1 MRNSMEFTAYILDVI
16 FDSFYPARIRI
27 EDGIFKEVEP
37 ILLTEDTRLDV
48 DGLVVPGLIDA
59 HIHIESSMLTPAQ
72 FAKIAVRHGTT
83 SVVCDPHE
91 IANVMGFKG
100 IEAMMK
106 SASEV
111 PFNFYFTASSCVP
124 ATSFETSGAVINSED
139 IRFLLEMEEVVGLA
153 EMMNFPGVINGDEEV
168 LKKLEYARQ
177 SKKPIDGHAPLL
189 TGKDLDKYLSQ
200 YILTDHECSSFGE
213 AIEKK
218 MKGMKIMVRDG
229 SSAKNM
235 EALFDIS
242 KRMEFIKNQDE
253 FALIPTE
260 VLERRINT
268 PVFDFI
274 VSDDK
279 NPKDLIEGHLNK
291 SIKKATN
298 LGIDTFKS
306 VEMVTINPAAHFNL
320 NCGCIKEG
328 YNADFIIVDD
338 LVNFN
343 VLKTYIAGEC
353 VFDGENVLFDVP
365 EFNLENTIFASRKTA
380 SDFDIHYGGD
390 ECTVNVIKCYNGDLL
405 TKKMTAKLNV
415 RDGIVQSDIFQD
427 VLKISVVERYGHD
440 NISNAFIHGFGLKK
454 GAIAASISHDSHNII
469 TVGHDSEMMAKAVN
483 MVIDNHG
490 GIAVVSDEASDFLEL
505 PIAGLMS
512 NEDGYV
518 VAEKLAKLQHM
529 AKVLGCTFDA
539 PFMTMEFMALLVIPS
554 IKISDKGLF
563 DGDNFEFMDVIVD

>member
-1 MRNSMEFTAYILDVI
+1 MEFTAYILDVI

-72 FAKIAVRHGTT
+72 FAKSAVRHGTT

-111 PFNFYFTASSCVP
+111 PFNFS
-124 ATSFETSGAVINSED
+124 
-139 IRFLLEMEEVVGLA
+139 

-469 TVGHDSEMMAKAVN
+469 TVGHDSELV
-483 MVIDNHG
+483 
-490 GIAVVSDEASDFLEL
+490 
-505 PIAGLMS
+505 
-512 NEDGYV
+512 
-518 VAEKLAKLQHM
+518 
-529 AKVLGCTFDA
+529 
-539 PFMTMEFMALLVIPS
+539 EFHHC
-554 IKISDKGLF
+554 G
-563 DGDNFEFMDVIVD
+563 

>member
-1 MRNSMEFTAYILDVI
+1 MEFTAYILDVL

-27 EDGIFKEVEP
+27 GDGIFKEVVP
-37 ILLTEDTRLDV
+37 ILVTEDTELDV

-91 IANVMGFKG
+91 IANVMGIDG
-100 IEAMMK
+100 IETMIE
-106 SASEV
+106 SASKV
-111 PFNFYFTASSCVP
+111 PFNFYFTAPSCVP
-124 ATSFETSGAVINSED
+124 ATPFETSGAVIDSED
-139 IRFLLEMEEVVGLA
+139 IRRLLEMDEIVGLA

-189 TGKDLDKYLSQ
+189 SGKDLDKYLAQ
-200 YILTDHECSSFGE
+200 YIITDHECSNFAE

-242 KRMEFIKNQDE
+242 KRIEFIKNQDE
-253 FALIPTE
+253 FAPVPSD
-260 VLERRINT
+260 VLEKRINT
-268 PVFDFI
+268 PIFDFI

-291 SIKKATN
+291 SIKKAN
-298 LGIDTFKS
+298 DLGIDTFKA
-306 VEMVTINPAAHFNL
+306 VQMVTINPAAHYNL
-320 NCGCIKEG
+320 NCGCIREG
-328 YNADFIIVDD
+328 YRADFIIVDD

-343 VLKTYIAGEC
+343 VSKTYIGGEC

-365 EFNLENTIFASRKTA
+365 EFYSENSIFASRKTA
-380 SDFDIHYGGD
+380 DDFDIRYDGE
-390 ECTVNVIKCYNGDLL
+390 ECTVNVIKCYNGELL

-415 RDGIVQSDIFQD
+415 SDGIVQSDIFQD

-440 NISNAFIHGFGLKK
+440 NVSNAFIHGFGLKK
-454 GAIAASISHDSHNII
+454 GAIASSISHDSHNIVSI
-469 TVGHDSEMMAKAVN
+469 GYDSEMMAKAVN
-483 MVIDNHG
+483 MVIDKHG
-490 GIAVVSDEASDFLEL
+490 GIAVVSDDFSDFLEL

-512 NEDGYV
+512 NEDAYV
-518 VAEKLAKLQHM
+518 VAEKLTRLQQT
-529 AKVLGCTFDA
+529 ARVLGCTFDA

>member
-1 MRNSMEFTAYILDVI
+1 MVWWF
-16 FDSFYPARIRI
+16 
-27 EDGIFKEVEP
+27 
-37 ILLTEDTRLDV
+37 
-48 DGLVVPGLIDA
+48 
-59 HIHIESSMLTPAQ
+59 AQ

-100 IEAMMK
+100 IEIMMK

-111 PFNFYFTASSCVP
+111 PFKFYFTASSCVP
-124 ATSFETSGAVINSED
+124 ATSFETSGAVIDSED
-139 IRFLLEMEEVVGLA
+139 IKFLLEMDDVVGLA
-153 EMMNFPGVINGDEEV
+153 EMMNFPGVIN
-168 LKKLEYARQ
+168 
-177 SKKPIDGHAPLL
+177 
-189 TGKDLDKYLSQ
+189 KYLSQ
-200 YILTDHECSSFGE
+200 YILTDHECSTFGE

-218 MKGMKIMVRDG
+218 LKGMKIMVRDG

-242 KRMEFIKNQDE
+242 KRIEFIRNQDE
-253 FALIPTE
+253 FSLVPTE
-260 VLERRINT
+260 VLEKRINT
-268 PVFDFI
+268 PIFDFI

-279 NPKDLIEGHLNK
+279 NPKDLISGHLNK
-291 SIKKATN
+291 SIKKATE

-306 VEMVTINPAAHFNL
+306 VEMVTINPAAHYNL
-320 NCGCIKEG
+320 NCGCIREG
-328 YNADFIIVDD
+328 YDADFVIVDD

-343 VLKTYIAGEC
+343 VLKTYIGGEC

-365 EFNLENTIFASRKTA
+365 EFNSENSIFASRKTA
-380 SDFDIHYGGD
+380 SDFDIHYDGD
-390 ECTVNVIKCYNGDLL
+390 ECTVNVIKCYNGELL

-415 RDGIVQSDIFQD
+415 QDGIVQSDIFQD

-440 NISNAFIHGFGLKK
+440 NVSNAFIHGFGLKM

-469 TVGHDSEMMAKAVN
+469 TIGHDSEMMAKAVN

-518 VAEKLAKLQHM
+518 VAEKLAKLQQM
-529 AKVLGCTFDA
+529 VKALGCTFDA

-554 IKISDKGLF
+554 I
-563 DGDNFEFMDVIVD
+563 NFEFMDVIVD